1 MIVVFSTLLPDFKMY
16 RLQVQLICFQGSMKM
31 DFVEQCFF
39 IIIFF
44 SLCFLCFKIELSWK

>member
-39 IIIFF
+39 YY
-44 SLCFLCFKIELSWK
+44 